1 MKDFR
6 FVRLLFIALLAA
18 VLPACTSINE
28 NEGTTVLSVE
38 LLDQTDNGAKMEFK
52 NRVTGLPIRAVHDK

>member
-6 FVRLLFIALLAA
+6 FVRLLFITLLAA
-18 VLPACTSINE
+18 VLPACTRINE
-28 NEGTTVLSVE
+28 NERTTVLSVE

-52 NRVTGLPIRAVHDK
+52 TRVTGLPIRAVHDK